1 MMTYRRSN
9 PNNKISAEN
18 LLEFS
23 VHFLEDKYFNPIV
36 FCHDKTWFDEQRFS
50 QVIISFV
57 NLLRYFDLCGITV
70 ETEIIA
76 PTDMQKELYR
86 HIMLGSDFSDRIICF
101 KLVRA
106 DFSDLNIADVK
117 EPGDYGFCDFLL
129 VKLYLIWKTGAA
141 LNKKVVEK
149 VIQKNLRS
157 SEMVDIRKKFESIT
171 GNKIIK
177 RKDNSYEMRC
187 VKNKS

>member
-1 MMTYRRSN
+1 MFL
-9 PNNKISAEN
+9 NKNGFVSLIYIP
-18 LLEFS
+18 FS
-23 VHFLEDKYFNPIV
+23 
-36 FCHDKTWFDEQRFS
+36 DE
-50 QVIISFV
+50 
-57 NLLRYFDLCGITV
+57 YGTGIGY
-70 ETEIIA
+70 
-76 PTDMQKELYR
+76 L
-86 HIMLGSDFSDRIICF
+86 IMLGSDFSDRIICF

-117 EPGDYGFCDFLL
+117 EPGDYDFCDFLL

-141 LNKKVVEK
+141 LNKKAVEK